1 MEGYGQNIKHNMNIL
16 ITGGAG
22 YIGTELTKLLVARE
36 DVEQVIIYDNLSR
49 SNYNFFIGHT
59 FPKHEKVR
67 FERGEL
73 LDSRHLKKLLRNVDV
88 VYHLAAKVTTPFA
101 NTDPHFYE
109 QVNHW
114 GTAELVYAVEES
126 KVSKF
131 IFTSSTGVYG
141 SSKDS
146 VREGDQPNPRT
157 FYGISKLRA
166 EEHVS
171 RLSDQLET
179 FVFRCGNV
187 YGYSRSMRFDAVI
200 NKFVFEA
207 HFSKKITIHGDGRQH
222 RSFIHIDHVACALEK
237 VLDGQITSGMYNL
250 VDRDL
255 EVLDIVDVL
264 KEIIPELEFIFV
276 NQHLKLRQ
284 LKVSPSTLIKEQLGI
299 TSTQSFKEE
308 IKEFLARFSF

>member
-1 MEGYGQNIKHNMNIL
+1 MNIL

-36 DVEQVIIYDNLSR
+36 DVDQVIVYDNLSR
-49 SNYNFFIGHT
+49 SNYNFFIGHN
-59 FPKHEKVR
+59 FPQHKKLHFEK
-67 FERGEL
+67 GEL
-73 LDSRHLKKLLRNVDV
+73 LDSRHLKKLLEKVDV

-101 NTDPHFYE
+101 NTDPHFFE

-114 GTAELVYAVEES
+114 GTAELVYALEES
-126 KVSKF
+126 NVKKF

-141 SSKDS
+141 SSKES
-146 VREGDQPNPRT
+146 VNESDQPNPRT

-166 EEHVS
+166 EDHVN
-171 RLSDQLET
+171 RLADQLET
-179 FVFRCGNV
+179 YIFRCGNV

-207 HFSKKITIHGDGRQH
+207 NFSKKITIHGDGRQH
-222 RSFIHIDHVACALEK
+222 RSFIHIDHAARALEK
-237 VLDGQITSGMYNL
+237 VLDNQIHTGMYNL

-264 KEIIPELEFIFV
+264 KEIIPDLEFIFV

-284 LKVSPSTLIKEQLGI
+284 LKVNPSKVLKEQMGI
-299 TSTQSFKEE
+299 TSTESFKEE
-308 IKEFLARFSF
+308 IENFLARFSF